1 MSKQIWRAG
10 NMLYPVPAALVSVGR
25 YEKAGDEKNCNML
38 TVAWTGTVCSSPAM
52 TYISVRPE
60 RYSYPILKETGEFVI
75 NLTTVSLARVTDML
89 GVKTG
94 AKTDKFQ
101 LSGLTAGKASVIH
114 APLIQESPVNIECQV
129 TQVIPLGSHDMF
141 LAEVK
146 AVHVDESLLDEKG
159 RLQLEKADL
168 IAYSHGQYFA
178 LGKELGSFGYSVKKS
193 N

>member
-178 LGKELGSFGYSVKKS
+178 LGKELGSFGYSVKKT

>member
-101 LSGLTAGKASVIH
+101 LSG
-114 APLIQESPVNIECQV
+114 
-129 TQVIPLGSHDMF
+129 HDMF
-141 LAEVK
+141 LSEVK

>member
-1 MSKQIWRAG
+1 
-10 NMLYPVPAALVSVGR
+10 MLYPVPAALVSVGR

-178 LGKELGSFGYSVKKS
+178 LGKELGSFGYSVKQS

>member
-1 MSKQIWRAG
+1 
-10 NMLYPVPAALVSVGR
+10 
-25 YEKAGDEKNCNML
+25 
-38 TVAWTGTVCSSPAM
+38 
-52 TYISVRPE
+52 
-60 RYSYPILKETGEFVI
+60 
-75 NLTTVSLARVTDML
+75 ML

>member
-75 NLTTVSLARVTDML
+75 NLTTVRLARVTDML

-178 LGKELGSFGYSVKKS
+178 LGKELGSFGYSVKKT

>member
-146 AVHVDESLLDEKG
+146 AVHVDESLLDEKV

-178 LGKELGSFGYSVKKS
+178 LGKELGSFGYSVKKT

>member
-159 RLQLEKADL
+159 RLQLEKAYL